1 MTLKTTACFFDKPL
15 KVVTIYRQINSPK
28 DMAEKV
34 MLFIYSALDL
44 EEIHNFCVFIAHH
57 SGTWCCTTIPSLFTQ
72 VECSEDVLSTTLFL
86 SGVTLRKS
94 RSRSL

>member
-34 MLFIYSALDL
+34 MLFTYCALDL
-44 EEIHNFCVFIAHH
+44 EEIHNLCVFVAHH
-57 SGTWCCTTIPSLFTQ
+57 SGTWWCTTMPRLFTK
-72 VECSEDVLSTTLFL
+72 VESSEDILSTTPFL